1 MKNILID
8 RKVRISADFGAE
20 DWELYSNEESDDI
33 AEKLN
38 KSLEFYVNN
47 GYTKKEVYDNMMKI
61 MYSHSKAGAA
71 DSEPLYFLEK
81 VLNEVSG
88 LDKCTNY

>member
-8 RKVRISADFGAE
+8 RKVRISADFDVG
-20 DWELYSNEESDDI
+20 DWELYSNEEAEDI

-47 GYTKKEVYDNMMKI
+47 GYAKKEVYDNMMRI

-71 DSEPLYFLEK
+71 DSEPLFFLER
-81 VLNEVSG
+81 VLNEIYRTV
-88 LDKCTNY
+88 